1 MLRDARSGAR
11 GVTRRE
17 LLTGARPAPR
27 KPVVTT
33 TPTPPNVDIRVLQT
47 ASSVERAI
55 VSAYEGLLA
64 LPLVRNGRPV
74 LTDVLRTTLG
84 HHNEHLEAFQA
95 RTVALGGKAQAAP
108 NPKVQAATARG
119 LGNAL
124 DVVKLAVALEQL
136 ATDTYLFDLG
146 VAGGGLRGLLGSVM
160 LAEAQHLSMMRI
172 MHALVETGKE
182 RLVALPTDLSELPM
196 SIGAA
201 GFPRGVHPVPGP
213 DAVASPDSGAVR

>member
-1 MLRDARSGAR
+1 MVRDAGLPAR

-17 LLTGARPAPR
+17 LLTGVRAAPR
-27 KPVVTT
+27 RPVVTT
-33 TPTPPNVDIRVLQT
+33 TTIPQDVDIRVLQT

-55 VSAYEGLLA
+55 VTAYEGLLA

-74 LTDVLRTTLG
+74 LTDILHTTLG

-95 RTVALGGKAQAAP
+95 RTVAMGGKVQAAP
-108 NPKVQAATARG
+108 NPKVQAAIAHG

-124 DVVKLAVALEQL
+124 DVVKLAVTLEQL

-146 VAGGGLRGLLGSVM
+146 VAGSGLRGLLGSVM

-172 MHALVETGKE
+172 LQALVETGKE
-182 RLVALPTDLSELPM
+182 RLVALPTELSELPKTV
-196 SIGAA
+196 GVV
-201 GFPRGVHPVPGP
+201 GFPRGIHPLPGP
-213 DAVASPDSGAVR
+213 DGVAQPESGAVK